1 MKTQNRTTQLKAATL
16 TLTAL
21 LTGVAVAQTF
31 SPDTEKSR
39 IESSQLSAKFG
50 PVPKAPADVQMGGV
64 MKALSN
70 EYWQLL
76 RTGYLKGADKYGVK
90 VDAQA
95 PSNES
100 DQIGQLSMM
109 NTMIGK
115 GYKALL
121 VSPQS
126 DVNLLPGI
134 ERAGKTSLVI
144 NVNDAVA
151 PTAQHF
157 VGNSQYDNGVSVAN
171 YMLKTFPKGGQVAVI
186 EGQAGVYAAKQR
198 TLGFKT
204 TLAKN
209 PALKIVASVP
219 ADWDRQK
226 AFSTARDLLR
236 RYPDLTAFYC
246 NNDTMALGVVEAV
259 KSANRLGKTL
269 VFGTDGINAAYDSIK
284 KGELTGTVD
293 SFPILTG
300 EVAVEV
306 AVRLLAGQKLPKVV
320 ATPQA
325 LVMKSNMAQYEPFRK

>member
-1 MKTQNRTTQLKAATL
+1 MKRTATFA
-16 TLTAL
+16 LTAL
-21 LTGVAVAQTF
+21 LAGTAAAQTF

-39 IESSQLSAKFG
+39 IDSTQLVKQFG
-50 PVPKAPADVQMGGV
+50 PVPKPASNVQVGGV

-76 RTGYLKGADKYGVK
+76 RSGYLKGASKYGVK

-134 ERAGKTSLVI
+134 QRAGKTSLVI

-157 VGNSQYDNGVSVAN
+157 VGNIQYDNGVSVAN
-171 YMLKTFPKGGQVAVI
+171 YLLKAFPKGGQIAVI

-259 KSANRLGKTL
+259 KASGRLGKTL

-293 SFPILTG
+293 SFPVLTG

-306 AVRLLAGQKLPKVV
+306 AVRLLAGQKLPKVI

-325 LVMKSNMAQYEPFRK
+325 LVMKETVAKYEKFKQ

>member
-1 MKTQNRTTQLKAATL
+1 MKTQKLLPVLTVLLAGAA
-16 TLTAL
+16 A
-21 LTGVAVAQTF
+21 AQTF

-39 IESSQLSAKFG
+39 VASDQLVKQFG
-50 PVPKAPADVQMGGV
+50 AVPKPAAGVQVGGV

-76 RTGYLKGADKYGVK
+76 RTGYLKGAARYGVK

-121 VSPQS
+121 ISPQS

-134 ERAGKTSLVI
+134 VRADKTSLVI

-157 VGNSQYDNGVSVAN
+157 VGNIQYDNGVSVAN
-171 YMLKTFPKGGQVAVI
+171 YLLKTFPKGGQVAVI

-259 KSANRLGKTL
+259 KASGRLGKTL

-293 SFPILTG
+293 SFPVLTG

-306 AVRLLAGQKLPKVV
+306 AVRLLAGQKLPKVI

-325 LVMKSNMAQYEPFRK
+325 LVMKDSIAKYEQFKK

>member
-1 MKTQNRTTQLKAATL
+1 MKITATL
-16 TLTAL
+16 CTLTAL
-21 LTGVAVAQTF
+21 LAGLATAQTF

-39 IESSQLSAKFG
+39 IASSQLTAKFG
-50 PVPKAPADVQMGGV
+50 PVPKPAAGVQVGGV

-76 RTGYLKGADKYGVK
+76 RGGYLKGASKYGVK

-134 ERAGKTSLVI
+134 ARAGKTSLVI

-157 VGNSQYDNGVSVAN
+157 VGNIQYDNGVSVAQ
-171 YMLKTFPKGGQVAVI
+171 YLLRTFPKGGQVAVI

-226 AFSTARDLLR
+226 AFTTARDLLR
-236 RYPDLTAFYC
+236 RYPNLTAFYC

-259 KSANRLGKTL
+259 KASGRLGKTL

-293 SFPILTG
+293 SFPSLTG

-306 AVRLLAGQKLPKVV
+306 ALRLLAGQKLPRVV

-325 LVMKSNMAQYEPFRK
+325 LVMKNTVAKYELFKK

>member
-1 MKTQNRTTQLKAATL
+1 MKYQTVTVTL
-16 TLTAL
+16 CAL
-21 LTGVAVAQTF
+21 LASAAAAQTF

-39 IESSQLSAKFG
+39 IDSAQLTAQFG
-50 PVPKAPADVQMGGV
+50 PVPKAASGVKIGGV

-76 RTGYLKGADKYGVK
+76 RSGYLKGAQKYGVS

-134 ERAGKTSLVI
+134 ARAGKTSLVI

-157 VGNSQYDNGVSVAN
+157 VGNIQYDNGVSVAQ
-171 YMLKTFPKGGQVAVI
+171 YLLKTFPKGGQVAVI

-204 TLAKN
+204 ELAKN
-209 PALKIVASVP
+209 SALKIVASVP

-259 KSANRLGKTL
+259 KSAGRLGKTL

-293 SFPILTG
+293 SFPSLTG

-306 AVRLLAGQKLPKVV
+306 AVRLLAGEKLPKVI

-325 LVMKSNMAQYEPFRK
+325 LVMKDTVAKYEKFKQ

>member
-1 MKTQNRTTQLKAATL
+1 MMKRTATFA
-16 TLTAL
+16 LTAL
-21 LTGVAVAQTF
+21 LAGTAAAQTF

-39 IESSQLSAKFG
+39 IDSTQLVKQFG
-50 PVPKAPADVQMGGV
+50 PVPKPASNVQVGGV

-76 RTGYLKGADKYGVK
+76 RSGYLKGASKYGVK

-134 ERAGKTSLVI
+134 QRAGKTSLVI

-157 VGNSQYDNGVSVAN
+157 VGNIQYDNGVSVAN
-171 YMLKTFPKGGQVAVI
+171 YLLKAFPKGGQIAVI

-259 KSANRLGKTL
+259 KASGRLGKTL

-293 SFPILTG
+293 SFPVLTG

-306 AVRLLAGQKLPKVV
+306 AVRLLAGQKLPKVI

-325 LVMKSNMAQYEPFRK
+325 LVMKETVAKYEKFKQ

>member
-1 MKTQNRTTQLKAATL
+1 
-16 TLTAL
+16 
-21 LTGVAVAQTF
+21 
-31 SPDTEKSR
+31 
-39 IESSQLSAKFG
+39 
-50 PVPKAPADVQMGGV
+50 

-76 RTGYLKGADKYGVK
+76 RSGYLKGAQKYGVS

-134 ERAGKTSLVI
+134 ARAGKTSLVI

-151 PTAQHF
+151 PTAEHF
-157 VGNSQYDNGVSVAN
+157 VGNIQYDNGVSVAQ
-171 YMLKTFPKGGQVAVI
+171 YLLKTFPKGGQVAVI

-204 TLAKN
+204 ETRQELGPRRSW
-209 PALKIVASVP
+209 PAFRP
-219 ADWDRQK
+219 TG
-226 AFSTARDLLR
+226 TARRPSRPPRDLLR
-236 RYPDLTAFYC
+236 R
-246 NNDTMALGVVEAV
+246 
-259 KSANRLGKTL
+259 
-269 VFGTDGINAAYDSIK
+269 
-284 KGELTGTVD
+284 
-293 SFPILTG
+293 
-300 EVAVEV
+300 
-306 AVRLLAGQKLPKVV
+306 
-320 ATPQA
+320 TPT
-325 LVMKSNMAQYEPFRK
+325 

>member
-1 MKTQNRTTQLKAATL
+1 MKLIALTVLLASVAAAQN
-16 TLTAL
+16 
-21 LTGVAVAQTF
+21 F

-39 IESSQLSAKFG
+39 IESSQLEAKFG
-50 PVPKAPADVQMGGV
+50 PVPKLPAGTQFGAV

-76 RTGYLKGADKYGVK
+76 RSGYLRGGEKYGVK

-115 GYKALL
+115 KYAALL
-121 VSPQS
+121 ISPQS

-134 ERAGKTSLVI
+134 QRADKTSLVI

-151 PTAQHF
+151 PSAQHF

-171 YMLKTFPKGGQVAVI
+171 YLLKTFPKGGQFAVI
-186 EGQAGVYAAKQR
+186 EGQAGVYAARQR

-204 TLAKN
+204 TLTAN
-209 PALKIVASVP
+209 PAMKIVASVP

-226 AFSTARDLLR
+226 AFTTARDLLR
-236 RYPDLTAFYC
+236 RYPDLNAFYC

-259 KSANRLGKTL
+259 KASGRLGKTL

-300 EVAVEV
+300 AVSVEV
-306 AVRLLAGQKLPKVV
+306 AVRLLAGQKLPRVV

-325 LVMKSNMAQYEPFRK
+325 LVRKDNLAQYEPLRK

>member
-1 MKTQNRTTQLKAATL
+1 MKTQTRTIQLTAAAL

-21 LTGVAVAQTF
+21 LTGAAVAQTF

-39 IESSQLSAKFG
+39 IESSQLAAKFG
-50 PVPKAPADVQMGGV
+50 PIPKAAAGVQIGGV

-157 VGNSQYDNGVSVAN
+157 VGNIQYDNGVSVGN

-306 AVRLLAGQKLPKVV
+306 AVRLMAGQKLPKVI

-325 LVMKSNMAQYEPFRK
+325 LVMKSNMAQYEQFKK

>member
-1 MKTQNRTTQLKAATL
+1 MKITATL
-16 TLTAL
+16 TLSAL
-21 LTGVAVAQTF
+21 LTTVAVAQTF

-39 IESSQLSAKFG
+39 IDSAQLAAQFG
-50 PVPKAPADVQMGGV
+50 PVPKAASNVQIGGV

-76 RTGYLKGADKYGVK
+76 RSGYLKGATKYGVK

-134 ERAGKTSLVI
+134 QRAGKTSTVI

-157 VGNSQYDNGVSVAN
+157 VGNIQYDNGVSVAN
-171 YMLKTFPKGGQVAVI
+171 YLLKTFPKGGQIAVI

-236 RYPDLTAFYC
+236 RYPNLTAFYC

-284 KGELTGTVD
+284 KGELSGTVD

-306 AVRLLAGQKLPKVV
+306 AVRLMAGQKLPKVI

-325 LVMKSNMAQYEPFRK
+325 LVMKDTVAKYEKFKQ

>member
-1 MKTQNRTTQLKAATL
+1 MKTQKLLPILTVLLAGAA
-16 TLTAL
+16 A
-21 LTGVAVAQTF
+21 AQTF

-39 IESSQLSAKFG
+39 VASDQLVKQFG
-50 PVPKAPADVQMGGV
+50 AVPKPTSGVQVGGV

-76 RTGYLKGADKYGVK
+76 RTGYLKGAARYGVK

-121 VSPQS
+121 ISPQS

-134 ERAGKTSLVI
+134 VRADKTSLVI

-157 VGNSQYDNGVSVAN
+157 VGNIQYDNGVSVAN
-171 YMLKTFPKGGQVAVI
+171 YLLKTFPKGGQVAVI

-259 KSANRLGKTL
+259 KASGRLGKTL

-293 SFPILTG
+293 SFPVLTG

-306 AVRLLAGQKLPKVV
+306 AVRLLAGQKLPKVI

-325 LVMKSNMAQYEPFRK
+325 LVMKDSIAKYEQFKK

>member
-1 MKTQNRTTQLKAATL
+1 MKT
-16 TLTAL
+16 TAL
-21 LTGVAVAQTF
+21 SALLILATVSSVAGAQAF

-39 IESSQLSAKFG
+39 IESSQLAAKFG
-50 PVPKAPADVQMGGV
+50 PVPKLPAGTQFGGV

-76 RTGYLKGADKYGVK
+76 RSGYLKGGVKYGVK

-109 NTMIGK
+109 NTMLGK

-121 VSPQS
+121 ISPQS

-134 ERAGKTSLVI
+134 QKAGKASLVL

-151 PTAQHF
+151 PSAQHF

-171 YMLKTFPKGGQVAVI
+171 HLLKTFPRGGQFAVI
-186 EGQAGVYAAKQR
+186 EGQAGVYAARQR

-209 PALKIVASVP
+209 AALKIVASVP

-226 AFSTARDLLR
+226 AFTTARDLLR
-236 RYPDLTAFYC
+236 RYPNLNAFYC

-259 KSANRLGKTL
+259 KASGRLGKTL

-306 AVRLLAGQKLPKVV
+306 AVRLLGGQTLPRVV

-325 LVMKSNMAQYEPFRK
+325 LVMKDNMAQYEEFKK

>member
-1 MKTQNRTTQLKAATL
+1 MKTQKLLPVLTVLLAGAA
-16 TLTAL
+16 A
-21 LTGVAVAQTF
+21 AQTF

-39 IESSQLSAKFG
+39 VASDQLVKQFG
-50 PVPKAPADVQMGGV
+50 TVPKPAAGVQVGGV

-76 RTGYLKGADKYGVK
+76 RTGYLKGATKYGVK

-121 VSPQS
+121 ISPQS

-134 ERAGKTSLVI
+134 VRADKTSLVI

-157 VGNSQYDNGVSVAN
+157 VGNIQYDNGVSVAN
-171 YMLKTFPKGGQVAVI
+171 YLLKTFPRGGQVAVI

-259 KSANRLGKTL
+259 KASGRLGKTL

-293 SFPILTG
+293 SFPVLTG

-306 AVRLLAGQKLPKVV
+306 AVRLLAGQKLPKVI

-325 LVMKSNMAQYEPFRK
+325 LVMKDSIAKYEQFKK

>member
-1 MKTQNRTTQLKAATL
+1 MKTTAPLFA
-16 TLTAL
+16 LTAL
-21 LTGVAVAQTF
+21 LAGVAVAQTF

-39 IESSQLSAKFG
+39 TESSQLSAKFG
-50 PVPKAPADVQMGGV
+50 PVPKLTGDLQFGGV

-76 RTGYLKGADKYGVK
+76 RTGYTKGGEKYGVK

-115 GYKALL
+115 GYRALL

-134 ERAGKTSLVI
+134 QRAGKTSLVI

-151 PTAQHF
+151 PSAEHF

-171 YMLKTFPKGGQVAVI
+171 YLLKTFPTGGQFAVI
-186 EGQAGVYAAKQR
+186 EGQAGVYAARQR

-209 PALKIVASVP
+209 AAMKIVASVP
-219 ADWDRQK
+219 
-226 AFSTARDLLR
+226 ARDLLR
-236 RYPDLTAFYC
+236 RYPDLAAFYC

-259 KSANRLGKTL
+259 KASGRLGKTL

-306 AVRLLAGQKLPKVV
+306 AVRLLGGQKLPRVV

-325 LVMKSNMAQYEPFRK
+325 LVMKSNMDQYEQYRK

>member
-1 MKTQNRTTQLKAATL
+1 MKITATL
-16 TLTAL
+16 CTLTAL
-21 LTGVAVAQTF
+21 LASLATAQTF

-39 IESSQLSAKFG
+39 IESSQLTAKFG
-50 PVPKAPADVQMGGV
+50 PVPKPTIGVQVGGV

-76 RTGYLKGADKYGVK
+76 RSGYLKGATKYGVK

-134 ERAGKTSLVI
+134 ARAGKNSLVI

-157 VGNSQYDNGVSVAN
+157 VGNIQYDNGVSVAQ
-171 YMLKTFPKGGQVAVI
+171 YLLKTFPKGGQVAVI

-226 AFSTARDLLR
+226 AFTTARDLLR
-236 RYPDLTAFYC
+236 RYPNLTAFYC

-259 KSANRLGKTL
+259 KASGRLGKTL

-293 SFPILTG
+293 SFPSLTG

-306 AVRLLAGQKLPKVV
+306 AVRLLAGQKLPRVV

-325 LVMKSNMAQYEPFRK
+325 LVMKNTVAKYEQFKK

>member
-1 MKTQNRTTQLKAATL
+1 MKTTAPLFA
-16 TLTAL
+16 LTAL
-21 LTGVAVAQTF
+21 LAGVAVAQTF

-39 IESSQLSAKFG
+39 TESSQLSAKFG
-50 PVPKAPADVQMGGV
+50 PVPKLTGNLQFGGV

-76 RTGYLKGADKYGVK
+76 RTGYTKGGEKYGVK

-115 GYKALL
+115 GYRALL

-134 ERAGKTSLVI
+134 QRAGKTSLVI

-151 PTAQHF
+151 PSAEHF

-171 YMLKTFPKGGQVAVI
+171 YLLKTFPTGGQFAVI
-186 EGQAGVYAAKQR
+186 EGQAGVYAARQR

-209 PALKIVASVP
+209 AAMKIVASVP

-226 AFSTARDLLR
+226 AFTTARDLLR
-236 RYPDLTAFYC
+236 RYPDLAAFYC

-259 KSANRLGKTL
+259 KASGRLGKTL

-306 AVRLLAGQKLPKVV
+306 AVRLLGGQKLPRVV

-325 LVMKSNMAQYEPFRK
+325 LVMKSNMDQYEQYRK

>member
-1 MKTQNRTTQLKAATL
+1 MKLTPML

-21 LTGVAVAQTF
+21 LAGTAVAQTF
-31 SPDTEKSR
+31 SPDTETSR
-39 IESSQLSAKFG
+39 IESAQLAAKFG
-50 PVPKAPADVQMGGV
+50 AVPKAAANVQFGGV

-76 RTGYLKGADKYGVK
+76 RSGYLKGATKYGVK

-134 ERAGKTSLVI
+134 ARAGKTSLVI

-157 VGNSQYDNGVSVAN
+157 VGNIQYDNGVSVAN
-171 YMLKTFPKGGQVAVI
+171 YLLKTYPKGGEVAVI

-204 TLAKN
+204 TLARN
-209 PALKIVASVP
+209 AALKIVASVP

-236 RYPDLTAFYC
+236 RYPNLTAFYC

-259 KSANRLGKTL
+259 KSAGRLGKTL

-306 AVRLLAGQKLPKVV
+306 AVRLMAGQKLPKVI

-325 LVMKSNMAQYEPFRK
+325 LVMKDTLAKYEQFKK